1 MESSE
6 HNWANISKHNLPWNA
21 NFWQVG
27 LLGVVLSKYPERYH
41 NFANL
46 ILYDS
51 KFHQDHCNL
60 LDKSNA

>member
-1 MESSE
+1 MKSSE

-27 LLGVVLSKYPERYH
+27 LLGVVSKYPERSH

-46 ILYDS
+46 IV
-51 KFHQDHCNL
+51 
-60 LDKSNA
+60 